1 MNRVARIVA
10 PLLPCVVVGLLAT
23 APLAATAAS
32 SDPVRAVTPSQIPA
46 AAAATPLPTPTP
58 TPSVTPSATVG
69 PAPTASAAP
78 RPSVTPKPS
87 VAPKPSTKSAA
98 PPRHAAGAP
107 RPHPHR
113 EPWPVTLTVQTV
125 PALPNVRLTVD
136 GQPLTT
142 DANGRARHT
151 EEHNFD
157 KHTLTLV
164 DTSVSG
170 PDRRYR
176 FVRWSGQRD
185 PDQAY
190 RPTVTGLPM
199 RADITVTAAFA
210 VQYPVTARFVDGNGR
225 PVDPGTIST
234 VTLKSDTGAMLNLP
248 TSGTAWLDAVLPRY
262 EKSALVT
269 GNVRYSLQSVV
280 MRGANV
286 VDAGRQQLEP
296 GGNPKP
302 TFTLQFH
309 DLSIQAHDALFHSAA
324 GSTVALTYPDGTVR
338 TTAFGPD
345 GTVTLRG
352 LPRGSYSVRL
362 KGAHG
367 ITLAEHVVLSKD
379 TAVDLA
385 VVSRADL
392 AAIGAAAAL
401 LAVGMLLL
409 GRTGLR
415 RHLWSIPGRL
425 RRPAREKAAAT

>member
-1 MNRVARIVA
+1 MNRTAGIVA
-10 PLLPCVVVGLLAT
+10 PLLPYVVVGLLAS

-32 SDPVRAVTPSQIPA
+32 SDPVPAVAPSQPPA
-46 AAAATPLPTPTP
+46 AATAQPPAAVTATPVPSPTRTP
-58 TPSVTPSATVG
+58 PVTPSATAR

-78 RPSVTPKPS
+78 KPRVT
-87 VAPKPSTKSAA
+87 SAA
-98 PPRHAAGAP
+98 PPQHTTGAP

-113 EPWPVTLTVQTV
+113 KPWPVTLTVQTV
-125 PALPNVRLTVD
+125 PALPNVRLTLD

-142 DANGRARHT
+142 DANGRASHT

-157 KHTLTLV
+157 THTLTLM
-164 DTSVSG
+164 DTAVSS

-199 RADITVTAAFA
+199 RADVTVTAAFA
-210 VQYPVTARFVDGNGR
+210 VQYPVTVRFVDGQGR
-225 PVDPGTIST
+225 PVDPGTIGA

-248 TSGTAWLDAVLPRY
+248 TSGTAWLDGVLPKY

-269 GNVRYSLQSVV
+269 GQVRYSLQSVV
-280 MRGANV
+280 MRGTNV

-296 GGNPKP
+296 GSNPTP

-309 DLSIQAHDALFHSAA
+309 DLTIQAHDALFDGAA
-324 GSTVALTYPDGTVR
+324 GSTVALTYPDGTVH
-338 TTAFGPD
+338 TAAFGPD
-345 GTVTLRG
+345 HTVTLRR
-352 LPRGSYSVRL
+352 LPRGPYSVRL

-367 ITLAEHVVLSKD
+367 VTLAEHLVLSRD
-379 TAVDLA
+379 AAVDLT

-415 RHLWSIPGRL
+415 RYLRSIPRRL
-425 RRPAREKAAAT
+425 RRPPREGAAVT